1 MLAITIKSGVFI
13 SLFNFRHPNIL
24 RLFGYFHDKTR
35 VYLILEY
42 APRGELYKELKRQNR
57 FSESTCAT
65 VSMIHCVFEKNATST
80 DLFYFLSCFE

>member
-1 MLAITIKSGVFI
+1 MIFHSVTNYIYIFI
-13 SLFNFRHPNIL
+13 LISCRHPNIL

-65 VSMIHCVFEKNATST
+65 VSQ
-80 DLFYFLSCFE
+80 LFLQILLYM

>member
-1 MLAITIKSGVFI
+1 MPPIICVFT
-13 SLFNFRHPNIL
+13 FFFRHPNIL

-65 VSMIHCVFEKNATST
+65 VSYQGMTRYYHVSSQFIC
-80 DLFYFLSCFE
+80 

>member
-1 MLAITIKSGVFI
+1 MVNLSKGCLKLQP
-13 SLFNFRHPNIL
+13 SLFLTPYHFLSRHPNIL

-57 FSESTCAT
+57 FSESTTAT
-65 VSMIHCVFEKNATST
+65 VCIDYS
-80 DLFYFLSCFE
+80 Y